1 MSKLYLPEH
10 AQSVL
15 VSLDLACKEAEHLRY
30 SQSTLFALPIDLA
43 WVQNLARQPALAEK
57 VEAFGA
63 ALHIFRTTW
72 AKNCSNYPALVG
84 EPPQEAD

>member
-1 MSKLYLPEH
+1 MNKLYLPEH

-15 VSLDLACKEAEHLRY
+15 VSLDLACKEAEHLGY

-57 VEAFGA
+57 VEAFVSRFA
-63 ALHIFRTTW
+63 RLQNH
-72 AKNCSNYPALVG
+72 LG
-84 EPPQEAD
+84 EKLL